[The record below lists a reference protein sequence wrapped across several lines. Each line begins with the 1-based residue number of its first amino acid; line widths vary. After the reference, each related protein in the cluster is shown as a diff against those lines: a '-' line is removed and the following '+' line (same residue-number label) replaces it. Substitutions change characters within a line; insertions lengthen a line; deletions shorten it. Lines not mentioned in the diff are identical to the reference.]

1 VRVGPGGDAIE
12 SHLTAEN
19 NSFGTLEPEAGEC
32 EIKTLLPACLVAR
45 WRAGDQPNAVSDCRS
60 RGDEQRMQWGVYRG
74 RAQEQSTRWGIS
86 GQFLEKPEARREASG
101 NGASPA

>member
-1 VRVGPGGDAIE
+1 
-12 SHLTAEN
+12 
-19 NSFGTLEPEAGEC
+19 
-32 EIKTLLPACLVAR
+32 VAR

-86 GQFLEKPEARREASG
+86 GQFLEKPEARREAG
-101 NGASPA
+101 IGDRLPAMGPAQPKGASPVGVGKI